1 MLERFGMSDCKS
13 RSTPSEPREGGIKNE
28 EEKSSKSVDLRGYWE
43 IVGSLI
49 YAMTSTR
56 PDICWIVS
64 KLSQA
69 LANPKAE
76 NLVAAK
82 HVLRYLKGTVD
93 YELCYKKSEEDLNL
107 IGFSDADWAS
117 SVEDR
122 WSTKGYC
129 FSLTKQSPAISW
141 KTKKQP
147 TVALSTC
154 EAEYIGLATTNQESL
169 YFTQLLNGM
178 DNRIYSYAEINGNN
192 QGAIALCKNP
202 MNRQRS
208 KHIDVKYHF
217 IRTTLSEGKIS
228 IVYCPSEEMVVDILT
243 KPVAKP
249 KLIKFKTWFFG
260 N

>member
-1 MLERFGMSDCKS
+1 MLERFGMSDCKP
-13 RSTPSEPREGGIKNE
+13 RSTPSEPREGGFKNE
-28 EEKSSKSVDLRGYWE
+28 EEKNSEFVDPRGYRE

-49 YAMTSTR
+49 Y
-56 PDICWIVS
+56 
-64 KLSQA
+64 
-69 LANPKAE
+69 
-76 NLVAAK
+76 AK

-93 YELCYKKSEEDLNL
+93 YELCFKKNEEDLKL

-122 WSTKGYC
+122 RSTTGYC
-129 FSLTKQSPAISW
+129 FSLTKQGPVISW

-147 TVALSTC
+147 TVA
-154 EAEYIGLATTNQESL
+154 EAEYIGLAATSQETIYL
-169 YFTQLLNGM
+169 TQLLNGM
-178 DNRIYSYAEINGNN
+178 DNRIHSCAEIHGDN

-202 MNRQRS
+202 VNRQRS

-217 IRTTLSEGKIS
+217 IRNTLSEGKIS
-228 IVYCPSEEMVVDILT
+228 IVYCPSEEMVADILT

-249 KLIKFKTWFFG
+249 KIIKFKTWFFG